1 MDVLIEGLLDQV
13 LWLEASEGGHP
24 LVEEDQL
31 QIQRCSGGQFFLRTS
46 SRQNRQNH
54 HIDEKFKTNLNIKT
68 LLCILISVMEE
79 GGNEWATATKPTLGS
94 DVLQFGQNV
103 NIDRFIF
110 FVNRLFIKFWV
121 KPCLFVWELEVVG
134 SWVFHFEVA
143 GTVDHLVSIFVFL
156 QFLDFL
162 RWTEQWITL
171 SAYLYFCIFGIF
183 LGGQNS
189 RSHFRH
195 ICRKKNFNYVIK
207 DTGGAVAH
215 LISSICESRV
225 SFCQNTFHSKNKEA
239 LEFNIW
245 TVCTRSNDGHLRRL
259 FGHGIL
265 TKKVVWK

>member
-110 FVNRLFIKFWV
+110 FVNRLFIKLWV

-134 SWVFHFEVA
+134 SWIFHFEVA

-162 RWTEQWITL
+162 RWTEQWITMW
-171 SAYLYFCIFGIF
+171 AYLYFLYF
-183 LGGQNS
+183 L
-189 RSHFRH
+189 R
-195 ICRKKNFNYVIK
+195 
-207 DTGGAVAH
+207 
-215 LISSICESRV
+215 
-225 SFCQNTFHSKNKEA
+225 
-239 LEFNIW
+239 W
-245 TVCTRSNDGHLRRL
+245 TEQQITLSTYMSQEKLQLCHQG
-259 FGHGIL
+259 
-265 TKKVVWK
+265 